1 MSELFKTLL
10 AFTKTDI
17 GAVNEKAA
25 TLLKRGRF
33 YQKTFYIHSLP
44 SIHYLYKKRLMEE
57 SGIKIFQVDNGK
69 TEIQVVVQSDTV
81 WLSQRQLADLFEKD
95 SDTIGLHLRNIY
107 KSGELTEGATTE
119 KYSVV
124 QKEGARDVT
133 RNLKLYNLD
142 AIISV
147 GYRINSK
154 RGIQFRI
161 WANQIIKDFLIKGY
175 ALNEKRLNAHN
186 EQLMSLKDSVLILTK
201 IVNQKKLS
209 SDESE
214 GLLKI
219 ITDYAYALDILDQY
233 DYQRLKISDTSV
245 KELFKITY
253 EEAKN
258 HIDKLREIYGNG
270 PLFGKE
276 KDESFKSSL
285 RTIYQTFDGKDLYP
299 SIEEK
304 AANLLYL
311 VTKNHSFVDGNK
323 RIAAYFFLLFL
334 EKNSLLFTE
343 TGGKRVPDSTLV
355 ALTLMIAVSNPDE
368 KDTMTK
374 VIVNLINRSNSIPT
388 IT

>member
-1 MSELFKTLL
+1 MDEL
-10 AFTKTDI
+10 
-17 GAVNEKAA
+17 
-25 TLLKRGRF
+25 
-33 YQKTFYIHSLP
+33 
-44 SIHYLYKKRLMEE
+44 
-57 SGIKIFQVDNGK
+57 GIKIFQADDGK
-69 TEIQVVVQSDTV
+69 TEIQVVVQADTV

-107 KSGELTEGATTE
+107 KSGELIEEATTE

-124 QKEGARDVT
+124 QKEGTRNVT

-147 GYRINSK
+147 GYRVNSK
-154 RGIQFRI
+154 RGVQFRI
-161 WANQIIKDFLIKGY
+161 WANQVIKDFLIKGY
-175 ALNEKRLNAHN
+175 ALNEKRLNTQIEH
-186 EQLMSLKDSVLILTK
+186 LKSLKKSVLILTK

-233 DYQRLKISDTSV
+233 DYQRLTISDTSE
-245 KELFKITY
+245 KEFFKITY
-253 EEAKN
+253 KEAKKQ
-258 HIDKLREIYGNG
+258 ISKLREIYGNG

-276 KDESFKSSL
+276 KDESFQSSL
-285 RTIYQTFDGKDLYP
+285 RTIYQTFDEKDLYP

-334 EKNSLLFTE
+334 ERNNLLFTE
-343 TGGKRVPDSTLV
+343 SGDKRLP
-355 ALTLMIAVSNPDE
+355 
-368 KDTMTK
+368 
-374 VIVNLINRSNSIPT
+374 VIVRL
-388 IT
+388 

>member
-1 MSELFKTLL
+1 MDE
-10 AFTKTDI
+10 
-17 GAVNEKAA
+17 
-25 TLLKRGRF
+25 
-33 YQKTFYIHSLP
+33 P
-44 SIHYLYKKRLMEE
+44 
-57 SGIKIFQVDNGK
+57 GIKIFQADDGK
-69 TEIQVVVQSDTV
+69 TEIQVVVQGETV
-81 WLSQRQLADLFEKD
+81 WLSQKQLADLFRKD
-95 SDTIGLHLRNIY
+95 SDTIGLHLQNIY
-107 KSGELTEGATTE
+107 KSGELTEEATTD

-124 QKEGARDVT
+124 QKEGTRNVT

-147 GYRINSK
+147 GYRVNSK
-154 RGIQFRI
+154 RGVQFRI
-161 WANQIIKDFLIKGY
+161 WANQVIKDFLIKGY
-175 ALNEKRLNAHN
+175 ALNEKRLKTQN
-186 EQLMSLKDSVLILTK
+186 EHLTSLKESVLILTK

-233 DYQRLKISDTSV
+233 DYQRLKISDTSE

-258 HIDKLREIYGNG
+258 YIGKLREIYGNG

-276 KDESFKSSL
+276 KDESFQSSL

-334 EKNSLLFTE
+334 ERNNLLFTE
-343 TGGKRVPDSTLV
+343 SGAKRLPDSTLV
-355 ALTLMIAVSNPDE
+355 ALTLMIAVSSPDE

-374 VIVNLINRSNSIPT
+374 VIVNLINGRNSY
-388 IT
+388 